1 MGKTYGY
8 QYYLAPYRGSVGT
21 MVCAGCSKPIDA
33 DLHDFRSAMKSDPD
47 EGWRYVVHHRECL
60 LDQSEFRAEERL
72 RAVQADRKQRLLAAC
87 IAFQKEW
94 GIDAL
99 DELIAEL
106 S

>member
-21 MVCAGCSKPIDA
+21 MVCTWCRKPINA
-33 DLHDFRSAMKSDPD
+33 NLHDFRSAMKSDPD
-47 EGWRYVVHHRECL
+47 EGWCYVLHHRECL
-60 LDQSEFRAEERL
+60 LDQSGFQARERMRAER
-72 RAVQADRKQRLLAAC
+72 ADRKQRLLAAC